1 MRADNTAPLI
11 AAARRRSQQARR
23 AAIAALRHMD
33 KTGEPVNFEAVARKA
48 GVSRSWLYTQPDLRA
63 DIQRL
68 RETHRPETRA
78 VPAQQRGSDNSLQL
92 RLQIATDRVRQ
103 LEADNTL
110 LHQALANA
118 LGEQR
123 TPPRCDTPTT

>member
-11 AAARRRSQQARR
+11 AAARRR
-23 AAIAALRHMD
+23 MD
-33 KTGEPVNFEAVARKA
+33 KTGEPVSFEAVARKA

-68 RETHRPETRA
+68 RETHRPETLA
-78 VPAQQRGSDNSLQL
+78 VPARQRGSDNSLQL
-92 RLQIATDRVRQ
+92 RLQIATDRIRQ